1 MQKYTG
7 IYVSILTPFN
17 EDLEIDY
24 ETIKDQI
31 DYVIEK
37 GVHGIVACGVNGE
50 FSSLTI
56 EERKKVIKTSIDAVK
71 GRTPIIAGAY
81 SNSYKGTIDLIK
93 YAEENGAT
101 ASIITRPYF
110 FRKPAEEGLYNY
122 FSRIFNEIKKF
133 PIFLCNVPIY
143 TPMEFSTELIEKLL
157 MKYKNIVGIKDL
169 SGSTDIIL
177 KYTGTF
183 EELSI
188 LVGSD
193 RMVYNG
199 LNAGCDGA
207 VSAIANIFPE
217 HLLKIYETYKI
228 GDVDKAWSEQEAL
241 TGVRSLMQRYP
252 SRAAQKFLFSKI
264 TGRETFVRPPLV
276 NLTEEEKETL
286 LIVLGDH
293 GLQFNSKVVA

>member
-1 MQKYTG
+1 MQKFIG

-17 EDLEIDY
+17 ENLEIDY
-24 ETIKDQI
+24 ETIKEQI
-31 DYVIEK
+31 DYIIAK
-37 GVHGIVACGVNGE
+37 GIHGIVTCGVNGE

-110 FRKPAEEGLYNY
+110 FRKPTEEGLCDY
-122 FSRIFNEIKKF
+122 FSKIFDEIKRF

-143 TPMEFSTELIEKLL
+143 TPMEFSTELIERLL
-157 MKYKNIVGIKDL
+157 MKYKNIAGIKDL

-177 KYTGTF
+177 KYAGTF
-183 EELSI
+183 EELSV

-193 RMVYNG
+193 RLVYNG

-217 HLLKIYETYKI
+217 HLLKIYETYKT

-241 TGVRSLMQRYP
+241 TGVRALMQRFP

-276 NLTEEEKETL
+276 NLTNEEKENL
-286 LIVLGDH
+286 LIILGDH
-293 GLQFNSKVVA
+293 GLQFNSK

>member
-1 MQKYTG
+1 M
-7 IYVSILTPFN
+7 
-17 EDLEIDY
+17 
-24 ETIKDQI
+24 
-31 DYVIEK
+31 
-37 GVHGIVACGVNGE
+37 
-50 FSSLTI
+50 
-56 EERKKVIKTSIDAVK
+56 IKTSIDAVK

-122 FSRIFNEIKKF
+122 FSRIFDVIKKF
-133 PIFLCNVPIY
+133 PIFICNVPIY

-177 KYTGTF
+177 KYAGTF
-183 EELSI
+183 EELSV

-217 HLLKIYETYKI
+217 YLLKIYNTYKS

-241 TGVRSLMQRYP
+241 TGVRALMQRYP

-264 TGRETFVRPPLV
+264 TGRESYVRPPLV
-276 NLTEEEKETL
+276 NLTDEEKENLL
-286 LIVLGDH
+286 LILGDH
-293 GLQFNSKVVA
+293 GLQFNSKIIA